1 MEGVLDVYLQRLD
14 GSSAEVVGKL
24 FFKSNP
30 KRGEIRL
37 YGPSEGRE
45 NIEDYPEFQPPV
57 ENSQTIDSRQD
68 SEDYSIQPYIQEDK
82 YSDKDYV
89 SENYAKYTNILYNEY
104 IQTTNLSSKE
114 DILNHFAVFKFIM
127 SKLEIFIEM
136 LNSGLSHPSIS
147 FEELEEVVL
156 DFETKLI
163 NKYGSRSDANF
174 QVRED
179 MQRSFDNLMREIG
192 WDTDNKQFD
201 S

>member
-1 MEGVLDVYLQRLD
+1 M
-14 GSSAEVVGKL
+14 
-24 FFKSNP
+24 
-30 KRGEIRL
+30 
-37 YGPSEGRE
+37 
-45 NIEDYPEFQPPV
+45 

-136 LNSGLSHPSIS
+136 LNSVFL
-147 FEELEEVVL
+147 
-156 DFETKLI
+156 T
-163 NKYGSRSDANF
+163 
-174 QVRED
+174 QV
-179 MQRSFDNLMREIG
+179 FPLKN
-192 WDTDNKQFD
+192 
-201 S
+201 